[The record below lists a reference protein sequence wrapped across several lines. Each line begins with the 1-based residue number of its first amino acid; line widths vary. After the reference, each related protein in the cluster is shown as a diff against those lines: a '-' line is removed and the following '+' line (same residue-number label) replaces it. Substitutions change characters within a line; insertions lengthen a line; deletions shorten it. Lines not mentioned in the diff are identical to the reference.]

1 MFCFQDNTSFLY
13 YLYNFLSFSNFN
25 ISYFEILLLHINIIF
40 YFLKKIILLGDYILI
55 EGDGSKNL
63 PLKAPKDNEPVIIK
77 ETNLVIGIMGFDSI
91 NKKIKDICH
100 RPELV
105 SKLLRKDLDEII
117 DYKDL
122 VEIAQHENGL
132 KKNVNCKYKVIIN
145 KVDKEEN
152 LELCKN
158 IANLC
163 KKSNI
168 DVVFTSYR

>member
-1 MFCFQDNTSFLY
+1 MYFCT
-13 YLYNFLSFSNFN
+13 
-25 ISYFEILLLHINIIF
+25 
-40 YFLKKIILLGDYILI
+40 K
-55 EGDGSKNL
+55 
-63 PLKAPKDNEPVIIK
+63 
-77 ETNLVIGIMGFDSI
+77 

-145 KVDKEEN
+145 KILDSQMN
-152 LELCKN
+152 Y
-158 IANLC
+158 IT
-163 KKSNI
+163 I
-168 DVVFTSYR
+168 SYGGLLSRNAFCVEADFNFYY